1 MIMNYSGD
9 TSNFSEADNYAAGT
23 ATGSSI
29 NLRHYWYVL
38 LERRWLVV
46 CSYLAVLTLAGI
58 YLYTAPRVYRATT
71 RLQIDPESDSS
82 LNLKDVVVRMGPI
95 DPDYLQTQYRN
106 LMSWSL
112 LATVVQKERLND
124 DPRYSKNMDVSKA
137 LANDITIA
145 PLRLTRLVDVS
156 VDHTSPKKAMEIAN
170 TLANEF
176 IDVTAAQKQERTASM
191 LFFLKNQA
199 NGLEGEVSKAEEDL
213 QNYRMR
219 KKYVSLEKGDN
230 IIAEALSQA
239 QSRYAEAKARA
250 QTAQTTVDELDKH
263 IQAGKPL
270 STFPP
275 LAADASLKALEG
287 QRATLETDLA
297 GLLKKYKDKHPAVI
311 QLRSQLAENKAATD
325 RQAQQLA
332 GVLRSEAELSKGIA
346 TTLLSNV
353 ADFQNEQMEWN
364 QAKMEYDRL
373 WRIAQSKTALYNA
386 LLAKMSEIDVVQKDK
401 QNNIHVVYAA
411 TTPLAPVKPNIPIT
425 IALAAVGGL
434 AVALGLALFVNFLDD
449 SIKSQDDV
457 ETYLRLPFLGYL
469 PNIKSASLPERYQHA
484 HMHPQSNAAESFR
497 TVRAAITLGSR
508 GDKFRIFTVT
518 SSVPAEGKSTVA
530 ANMAIVI
537 AQTGLRTLLVDADFR
552 RPSLHQGFGMR
563 GVTGLVAYL
572 AGKVATVD
580 ETVQTTEVPNLDL
593 VCCGSTPSQPSELL
607 SSKRMAEFVQ
617 EAGRRYDRVIIDCPP
632 VSAVSDPLIVSS
644 LADGVVLVTKF
655 NKVRRDVARKSIQR
669 ILDAGLQICGV
680 VINDIDFEGRDAYYY
695 SYYYYQNRYYKGYY
709 HSKAEAL
716 SKDESV
722 PAAADA
728 DKKLVS

>member
-1 MIMNYSGD
+1 MSYNGDNSG
-9 TSNFSEADNYAAGT
+9 FSETDGSSGEAAAG
-23 ATGSSI
+23 ANI

-82 LNLKDVVVRMGPI
+82 LNLKDVVVRMGQI
-95 DPDYLQTQYRN
+95 DPDYLQTQYKN
-106 LMSWSL
+106 LLSRSL
-112 LATVVQKERLND
+112 MAAVVKNLRLAD
-124 DPRYSKNMDVSKA
+124 DPRYSKNMDVPKA
-137 LANDITIA
+137 VADDVTIA

-156 VDHTSPKKAMEIAN
+156 VDHTNPEKARDIAN
-170 TLANEF
+170 ALVNEF
-176 IDVTAAQKQERTASM
+176 IDSTAAQKQERTSAM
-191 LFFLKNQA
+191 LYFLRNQA
-199 NGLEGEVSKAEEDL
+199 SGLEGEVSKAEEDL
-213 QNYRMR
+213 DNYRMR
-219 KKYVSLEKGDN
+219 KKYVSLDKGDN
-230 IIAEALSQA
+230 IIAEALSQSQA
-239 QSRYAEAKARA
+239 RYAEAKGRA

-263 IQAGKPL
+263 VQAGQPL
-270 STFPP
+270 SNFPP
-275 LAADASLKALEG
+275 IASDASIKALEG
-287 QRATLETDLA
+287 QRATLETELA

-311 QLRSQLAENKAATD
+311 QLRSQIAENKAAAE

-332 GVLRSEAELSKGIA
+332 GVLRSEAQLSKGIA
-346 TTLLSNV
+346 ENLLANV
-353 ADFQNEQMEWN
+353 SDWENRQMEWN
-364 QAKMEYDRL
+364 RAKMEYDVLSRK
-373 WRIAQSKTALYNA
+373 AETKKALYNA
-386 LLAKMSEIDVVQKDK
+386 LLAKVSEIDVVQKDK
-401 QNNIHVVYAA
+401 QNNIHIVDPA
-411 TTPLAPVKPNIPIT
+411 TTPVSPVKPNVPIT

-508 GDKFRIFTVT
+508 GGKFRVFTVT

-552 RPSLHQGFGMR
+552 RPSLHQGFGLR

-572 AGKVATVD
+572 AGKVTTIE

-593 VCCGSTPSQPSELL
+593 VCSGSTPSHPSELL

-617 EAGRRYDRVIIDCPP
+617 EVSHRYDRVIIDCPP

-644 LADGVVLVTKF
+644 LADGVVMVTKF
-655 NKVRRDVARKSIQR
+655 NKVRRDLARKSIQR

-709 HSKAEAL
+709 HSKSEIPATEEDVPVAAE
-716 SKDESV
+716 E
-722 PAAADA
+722 